1 MYTTLMHTIF
11 LALGSNVG
19 DKHHHIK
26 QAVSKLGKHVDKIQI
41 AKLYETKPM
50 YHEDQDMFINTVIK
64 GQTILSP
71 KELLAFVKLAEE
83 ELGRQERFRNGPREI
98 DIDILFYN
106 ELVYESVDLI
116 IPHPRIQ
123 EREFVLLPFT
133 DLQPEFVHPVLG
145 KTIKELL
152 KKLKKSEK

>member
-1 MYTTLMHTIF
+1 MHTIF

-19 DKHHHIK
+19 NKKAQIE
-26 QAVSKLGKHVDKIQI
+26 QAVKHLGKHVDAIQI
-41 AKLYETKPM
+41 AKLYETQPM
-50 YHEDQDMFINTVIK
+50 YHEDQDLFINTVVK
-64 GQTILSP
+64 GTTTLTP
-71 KELLAFVKLAEE
+71 NELLAFVKLAEE

-116 IPHPRIQ
+116 IPHPKIQ
-123 EREFVLLPFT
+123 EREFVLEPFM
-133 DLQPEFVHPVLG
+133 DIEPEFVHPVLG
-145 KTIKELL
+145 ETIKELL

>member
-19 DKHHHIK
+19 NKKAQIDQAIKH
-26 QAVSKLGKHVDKIQI
+26 LGKHVEDIQI
-41 AKLYETKPM
+41 AKLYETQPM
-50 YHEDQDMFINTVIK
+50 YHEEQDLFINTVVK
-64 GQTILSP
+64 GKTLLAP
-71 KELLAFVKLAEE
+71 NELLAFVKLAEE

-116 IPHPRIQ
+116 IPHPKIQ

-133 DLQPEFVHPVLG
+133 DIEPEFVHPVLG

-152 KKLKKSEK
+152 SKLKTSKK